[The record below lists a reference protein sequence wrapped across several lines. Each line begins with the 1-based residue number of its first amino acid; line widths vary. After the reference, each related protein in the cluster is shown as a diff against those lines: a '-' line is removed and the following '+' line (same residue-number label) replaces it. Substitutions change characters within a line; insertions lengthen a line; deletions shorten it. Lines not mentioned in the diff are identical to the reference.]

1 MSFRPMS
8 PATIPDLLEQ
18 LGMSP
23 SSWQY
28 TTADVLAARWY
39 PHTDPAMPLIVD
51 AVRPNQGRAV
61 VAALTRAY
69 PASHGIWIM
78 AREPAHA
85 ESRPAPYSL
94 ADVGETFQ
102 DGGHVLAVPP
112 LAEDCSL
119 TQLPNILARLRAP
132 DGCPRNREKNL
143 ESQRF
148 HVASEVHEVIEA
160 IDLQDDENLVEELG
174 DLLMNVLFLINIG
187 YEQGRFHLNDVLS
200 GISRKMIRRHPHVF
214 GDLQLADSDSVL
226 TIWEQIKQAEYRTK
240 GKKRSSLDGIAKGLP
255 ALEGARLMQSRI
267 RKAGADP
274 DVHAVTIK
282 ESAEPDPELG
292 LGQRLWS
299 LVAEASEA
307 GLNPED
313 ALRRFNL
320 LYRQSVQGP
329 DRDLPCHADKHT
341 NKAASRGETMPSS
354 DQDQRNRNSVEH
366 H

>member
-1 MSFRPMS
+1 MNFPVGLMS
-8 PATIPDLLEQ
+8 PATIPGLLER
-18 LGMSP
+18 LGMPP

-28 TTADVLAARWY
+28 TTAEVLAARWF
-39 PHTDPAMPLIVD
+39 PHTDPAIPLIVD
-51 AVRPNQGRAV
+51 AVLPNHGHT
-61 VAALTRAY
+61 VATALTRAY

-85 ESRPAPYSL
+85 ESRPALYSL
-94 ADVGETFQ
+94 ADAGEAIQ
-102 DGGHVLAVPP
+102 GGGGHVLAVPP

-160 IDLQDDENLVEELG
+160 IDLQDDESLVEELG
-174 DLLMNVLFLINIG
+174 DLLMNTFFLITIG

-214 GDLQLADSDSVL
+214 GDLQLADSNSVRK
-226 TIWEQIKQAEYRTK
+226 IWEQIKETEYRAK
-240 GKKRSSLDGIAKGLP
+240 GRKRSPLDGIAKGVP
-255 ALEGARLMQSRI
+255 ALEGARLMQSRF
-267 RKAGADP
+267 RKVGDDP
-274 DVHAVTIK
+274 EVHAAAIN
-282 ESAEPDPELG
+282 ESAEPDPELE
-292 LGQRLWS
+292 LGQRLWC

-313 ALRRFNL
+313 ALHRFNS
-320 LYRQSVQGP
+320 LYRQSIQGP
-329 DRDLPCHADKHT
+329 DRDAPCRTDK
-341 NKAASRGETMPSS
+341 AFSRGDTRPGSN
-354 DQDQRNRNSVEH
+354 QNQRN
-366 H
+366 

>member
-8 PATIPDLLEQ
+8 PATIPGLLEQ

-23 SSWQY
+23 LSWQY
-28 TTADVLAARWY
+28 TTADVLAARWF

-51 AVRPNQGRAV
+51 AVRPNHGRAV

-94 ADVGETFQ
+94 ADVGEAIQ
-102 DGGHVLAVPP
+102 GDDGHVLAVPP
-112 LAEDCSL
+112 LTEDCSL

-148 HVASEVHEVIEA
+148 HVASEVYEVIEA
-160 IDLQDDENLVEELG
+160 IDLQDDENLAEELG
-174 DLLMNVLFLINIG
+174 DLLMNTFFLINIG

-226 TIWEQIKQAEYRTK
+226 KIWDQIKQAEYRSK
-240 GKKRSSLDGIAKGLP
+240 GKRRGPLDDIAKGLP
-255 ALEGARLMQSRI
+255 ALEGARLMQSRS
-267 RKAGADP
+267 RKTGADP
-274 DVHAVTIK
+274 DVHVAAIN
-282 ESAEPDPELG
+282 ESAKPDPELE
-292 LGQRLWS
+292 LGQHLWC

-313 ALRRFNL
+313 ALHRFNS

-329 DRDLPCHADKHT
+329 DRDVPCRADK
-341 NKAASRGETMPSS
+341 AFSRGDTMPGSN
-354 DQDQRNRNSVEH
+354 QNQRN
-366 H
+366 